1 MSKSPAII
9 FDNGSGVFK
18 AGFSEDF
25 APFVI
30 FPTIVGKA
38 KNQNLMIG
46 MDQKEFYVGNEAAS
60 KPNLLHIS
68 HPIVKGQIEDWN
80 KMEQI
85 WQYTYENELVVDPQE
100 HTILVTEPP
109 LMSNKYHEKLAEIF
123 FESLHVENFYSSIT
137 SVLALYSTGK
147 TTGIVLE
154 SGEGIT
160 HSVPIFEGFAIP
172 YATIKLDIGGL
183 DLTNYLTSL
192 FRESG
197 VSLNQDSQGDF
208 FTQIKEKK
216 CFVTF
221 DFDTSIKEYQKN
233 RTRELCMTL
242 PDGTE
247 VFLADQSFRCP
258 EILFQPNKIE
268 KDFYGIHEAIYQSIL
283 KCNQAIRKDMYSSIL
298 LAGGNTMFPG
308 INQRLSKEISA
319 LAPSTMAIKTKAP
332 QERKYSVWIGGS
344 ILTSVDSF
352 KQLLVSSKEYKES
365 GPIVLFKKI
374 F

>member
-1 MSKSPAII
+1 MRSPAII
-9 FDNGSGVFK
+9 FDNGSGFFK

-25 APFVI
+25 APLVT

-60 KPNLLHIS
+60 KLSLLS
-68 HPIVKGQIEDWN
+68 VSSPIVKGEITDWA
-80 KMEQI
+80 KMTQI
-85 WQYTYENELVVDPQE
+85 WQHSYENELAVDPQE
-100 HTILVTEPP
+100 HTVLVTEPP
-109 LMSNKYHEKLAEIF
+109 LMTHKYHERLAETF
-123 FESLHVENFYSSIT
+123 FETFHVEHFYISVS
-137 SVLALYSTGK
+137 SVLALFSTGK

-172 YATIKLDIGGL
+172 YATIRLELAGS
-183 DLTNYLTSL
+183 DLTNYLINL

-197 VSLNQDSQGDF
+197 VNVGVEPSTEI
-208 FTQIKEKK
+208 FTQLKERK
-216 CFVTF
+216 CFVAF
-221 DFDTSIKEYQKN
+221 DFDTSMKEYQKS
-233 RTRELCMTL
+233 RSRELCTTL

-247 VFLADQSFRCP
+247 VHLTDQSFRCP
-258 EILFQPNKIE
+258 EILFQPNKVE
-268 KDFYGIHEAIYQSIL
+268 KECFGIHEAIYQSIS
-283 KCNQAIRKDMYSSIL
+283 KCNPAIKRDLFGSIL

-319 LAPSTMAIKTKAP
+319 LAPSTMSIKTKAP
-332 QERKYSVWIGGS
+332 QERKNSVWIGGS
-344 ILTSVDSF
+344 IFTSVDSF
-352 KQLLVSSKEYKES
+352 RHLLVSAKDYKEY
-365 GPIVLFKKI
+365 GPNILFKKI